1 MDKCTK
7 QLIDEIV
14 DNFFKRI
21 NNKLSNRSA
30 KEIYE
35 DICPCCKSPIM
46 ENQEYTDD
54 GGTTWKHSI
63 CNGEIKN
70 EDLTI
75 EEMVDWIIKNI
86 ELSKEEREA
95 VRKALQLP
103 PSGEKKYVTQEPG
116 GTMNSVNL
124 TPL

>member
-75 EEMVDWIIKNI
+75 EEMVDWIAIQFPKI
-86 ELSKEEREA
+86 L
-95 VRKALQLP
+95 KAFQKC
-103 PSGEKKYVTQEPG
+103 ECVE
-116 GTMNSVNL
+116 
-124 TPL
+124 